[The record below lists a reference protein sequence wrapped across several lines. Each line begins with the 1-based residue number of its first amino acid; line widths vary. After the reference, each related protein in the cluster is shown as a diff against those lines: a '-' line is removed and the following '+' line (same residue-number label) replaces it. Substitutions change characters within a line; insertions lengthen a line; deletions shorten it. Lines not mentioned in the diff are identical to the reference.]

1 MAGFTKKIAAL
12 ALVAAA
18 ACSEANPTLSPALDR
33 FYFPTSLALRHLP
46 GGGTALVVVSSNF
59 DLRYDL
65 AAGGTVIAVNPD
77 LAQDSRPVCTAPCAT
92 TDVDCQARC
101 CPVGA
106 NCGTDIG
113 RLGYVVIG
121 SFGGEVD
128 FADENNCP
136 RLFEPS
142 QSAEENDPLP
152 AGAAKVLV
160 SSRSAGMLY
169 RIDMDP
175 AGALDCGAGCPFAFG
190 SDLFDPYGSTVV
202 CRDFGNRKASVF
214 VSHLR
219 GLNGEAQLSEVDLR
233 LRTGAWTGHNF
244 TVNPLGPTHSA
255 AYQRLG
261 PQRRLIVTS
270 LYTSYL
276 NTLVRWLDLTAPLVI
291 TDATSPTVVDQVTLP
306 PMDLY
311 GQLQQAEARGIA
323 LSSDGKR
330 AYVTFEVYDLEA
342 AQRFGQLVIL
352 ANVLAILDVQPEAS
366 GPPAGTVLKIL
377 QLGAGASEIRV
388 LPRRPDPANPG
399 QFLPD
404 LVAIAE
410 TGDGA
415 LEIYDDGI
423 GAVVKSLGIDPATG
437 RPFVGKQPFGMAVEE
452 RPAASCL
459 LPGLEAPTCHR
470 IYVGSFTYGWVSAV
484 ELDPSFPSRTSVVKR
499 IGAEQPQ

>member
-1 MAGFTKKIAAL
+1 
-12 ALVAAA
+12 
-18 ACSEANPTLSPALDR
+18 
-33 FYFPTSLALRHLP
+33 
-46 GGGTALVVVSSNF
+46 
-59 DLRYDL
+59 
-65 AAGGTVIAVNPD
+65 
-77 LAQDSRPVCTAPCAT
+77 
-92 TDVDCQARC
+92 
-101 CPVGA
+101 
-106 NCGTDIG
+106 
-113 RLGYVVIG
+113 
-121 SFGGEVD
+121 
-128 FADENNCP
+128 
-136 RLFEPS
+136 
-142 QSAEENDPLP
+142 
-152 AGAAKVLV
+152 V
-160 SSRSAGMLY
+160 SSRSAGTLY
-169 RIDMDP
+169 RIDMDA

-190 SDLFDPYGSTVV
+190 SDLFDPYGATVV
-202 CRDFGNRKASVF
+202 CRDFGDRKASVF

-270 LYTSYL
+270 LYTSFQ
-276 NTLVRWLDLTAPLVI
+276 NTLVRWLDLTAPIIL
-291 TDATSPTVVDQVTLP
+291 ASETSPVDLVPLA
-306 PMDLY
+306 PMELY
-311 GQLQQAEARGIA
+311 GQLRQAEARSIA

-330 AYVTFEVYDLEA
+330 AYVTFEVYDLEQ
-342 AQRFGQLVIL
+342 AQLYGRIVIL
-352 ANVLAILDVQPEAS
+352 ANVLAIVDVQPEAS
-366 GPPAGTVLKIL
+366 GAPAGTVLKIL
-377 QLGAGASEIRV
+377 PLGAGASEIRV

-423 GAVVKSLGIDPATG
+423 GAVVKTIGIDPATG
-437 RPFVGKQPFGMAVEE
+437 RPFAGKRPFGMAVEE

-459 LPGLEAPTCHR
+459 LPGLAAPTCHR

-484 ELDPSFPSRTSVVKR
+484 ELDPSFPSRTSIVKR

>member
-1 MAGFTKKIAAL
+1 MAGFTKKIAVL

-18 ACSEANPTLSPALDR
+18 ACSEANPTLSPSLDR

-65 AAGGTVIAVNPD
+65 AGGGTVIAVDPD
-77 LAQDSRPVCTAPCAT
+77 AAQDSRPACAAPCAP
-92 TDVDCQARC
+92 TDLDCQSRC
-101 CPVGA
+101 CPAGA
-106 NCGTDIG
+106 NCGIDIG
-113 RLGYVVIG
+113 RLGYVVAG

-128 FADENNCP
+128 FADEGNCP
-136 RLFEPS
+136 QL
-142 QSAEENDPLP
+142 AEGATPVIAP
-152 AGAAKVLV
+152 GSGAAKVLV
-160 SSRSAGMLY
+160 SSRSAGTLY
-169 RIDMDP
+169 RIDMDA
-175 AGALDCGAGCPFAFG
+175 AGALDCGAGCPFQFG

-202 CRDFGNRKASVF
+202 CRDFGDRKASVF

-233 LRTGAWTGHNF
+233 TGAWTGHNF
-244 TVNPLGPTHSA
+244 TVDPLGPTHSA
-255 AYQRLG
+255 AYQKLG
-261 PQRRLIVTS
+261 TYRRLIVTS

-276 NTLVRWLDLTAPLVI
+276 NTLVRWLDLTAPVVI
-291 TDATSPTVVDQVTLP
+291 ASETSPVDQVPLA

-323 LSSDGKR
+323 LSSDGER
-330 AYVTFEVYDLEA
+330 AYVTFEVYDLEQ
-342 AQRFGQLVIL
+342 AQLYGRIVIL
-352 ANVLAILDVQPEAS
+352 ANILAIVDVRPEAS
-366 GPPAGTVLKIL
+366 GAPTGTVLKIL
-377 QLGAGASEIRV
+377 PLGAGASEIRV

-423 GAVVKSLGIDPATG
+423 GAVVKTLGIDPATG

-459 LPGLEAPTCHR
+459 LPGLAAPTCHR